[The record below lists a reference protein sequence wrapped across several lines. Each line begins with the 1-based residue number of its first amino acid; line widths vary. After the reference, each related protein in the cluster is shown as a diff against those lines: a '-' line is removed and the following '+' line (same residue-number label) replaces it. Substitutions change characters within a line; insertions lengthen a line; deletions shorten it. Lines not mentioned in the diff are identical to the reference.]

1 MYFSF
6 NKEEIFKKF
15 PIFNSEVDCIIDF
28 FSLDLVKD
36 IEFNKALY
44 ATNEDLYNR
53 LFEFV
58 YSGKIQA
65 GNILPYSKSHP
76 MVMHIPAKNNYKSG
90 VDSDIIRQGIIKF
103 SEHYKQLDIKI
114 IGIQETQHINQNI
127 IQEYIKDLDFPEV
140 IFFERIKH

>member
-6 NKEEIFKKF
+6 NKEEIFNKF

-76 MVMHIPAKNNYKSG
+76 MIMHIPVKEHYKAG
-90 VDSDIIRQGIIKF
+90 VSDDIIRQGIIKF
-103 SEHYKQLDIKI
+103 SEHYKQLNIKLV
-114 IGIQETQHINQNI
+114 GIQETQHINQDI
-127 IQEYIKDLDFPEV
+127 IQEYIKNLDFPEI